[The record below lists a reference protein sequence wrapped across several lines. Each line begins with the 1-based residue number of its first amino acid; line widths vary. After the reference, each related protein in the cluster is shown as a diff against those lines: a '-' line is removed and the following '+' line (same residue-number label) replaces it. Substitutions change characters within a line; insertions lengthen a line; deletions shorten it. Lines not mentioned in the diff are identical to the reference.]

1 MTVTDPCATS
11 ANVFSTM
18 QTTVRN
24 SVFKNFA
31 RLQTGASVLFQH
43 PGGHFEGGLCLAASY
58 NICNVITNLK
68 RSQK

>member
-11 ANVFSTM
+11 PNVSSTM
-18 QTTVRN
+18 QTTVCN

-31 RLQTGASVLFQH
+31 HPKTVASVLFQH
-43 PGGHFEGGLCLAASY
+43 PGGHFEGGLRLAASY
-58 NICNVITNLK
+58 NICNLITNLK